1 MNAKRTY
8 LYGARVIVTGASDG
22 IGKEI
27 VRLLVG
33 RFNCIVLGIARR
45 KDKLAALKTELG
57 ENFDYIAGDVTDKS
71 LWERIAAKFDDEPY
85 SVLVNNAGIMPPFT
99 VALDQTDEELR
110 RVIEVNYFA
119 PVTATRILLPRMKA
133 EFPRPVVVNVCSS
146 SALCPLAATSAYSAS
161 KSALKAFTEA
171 LAAEEK
177 GKVYVGC
184 AFAGFTKTSLF
195 RDTDGFFAEKKVSK
209 ISSTPQKTAKK
220 IVYGMAKRK
229 RRMIIGADARAMN
242 FFYKL
247 APKSAANVIHSVM
260 KSARLP
266 AYDEAFAAKN
276 EEKSN

>member
-119 PVTATRILLPRMKA
+119 PVTATHILLPRMKA
-133 EFPRPVVVNVCSS
+133 AFPHPVIVNVCSS

-161 KSALKAFTEA
+161 KSALKAFSEA

-177 GKVYVGC
+177 GKTCVLCV
-184 AFAGFTKTSLF
+184 FAGFTRTSLF
-195 RDTDGFFAEKKVSK
+195 RKSDGFFDEKKVAK
-209 ISSTPQKTAKK
+209 ISMTAEKTAKK
-220 IVYGMAKRK
+220 IVCGMAKRK
-229 RRMIIGADARAMN
+229 RRIVVGTDAKAMN
-242 FFYKL
+242 AFYKL
-247 APKSAANVIHSVM
+247 TPANAANVIDSVM
-260 KSARLP
+260 KKAHVP

>member
-1 MNAKRTY
+1 MNPKRTY

-33 RFNCIVLGIARR
+33 RFNCIVLGIARG

-71 LWERIAAKFDDEPY
+71 LWERIAGKFDDEPY

-133 EFPRPVVVNVCSS
+133 AFPHPVVVNVCSS

-177 GKVYVGC
+177 GRTYVLC
-184 AFAGFTKTSLF
+184 VFAGFTKTSLF
-195 RDTDGFFAEKKVSK
+195 RDSDGFFDEKKVSK

-220 IVYGMAKRK
+220 IVCGMAKRK

-247 APKSAANVIHSVM
+247 APKSAADVIHSVM

>member
-1 MNAKRTY
+1 MNPKRTY

-33 RFNCIVLGIARR
+33 RFNCIVLGIARG

-71 LWERIAAKFDDEPY
+71 LWERIAAKFGDEPY

-133 EFPRPVVVNVCSS
+133 AFPHPVVVNVCSS

-177 GKVYVGC
+177 GRTYVLC
-184 AFAGFTKTSLF
+184 VFAGFTKTSLF
-195 RDTDGFFAEKKVSK
+195 RDSDGFFAEKKVSK

-220 IVYGMAKRK
+220 IVCGMAKRK

-247 APKSAANVIHSVM
+247 APKSAADVIHSVM

-266 AYDEAFAAKN
+266 AYD
-276 EEKSN
+276 

>member
-1 MNAKRTY
+1 MNPKRTY

-33 RFNCIVLGIARR
+33 RFNCIVLGIARG

-71 LWERIAAKFDDEPY
+71 LWERIAGKFDDEPY

-133 EFPRPVVVNVCSS
+133 AFPHPVVVNVCSS

-171 LAAEEK
+171 LAAEER
-177 GKVYVGC
+177 GRTYVLC
-184 AFAGFTKTSLF
+184 VFAGFTKTSLF
-195 RDTDGFFAEKKVSK
+195 RDSDGFFAEKKVAK

-220 IVYGMAKRK
+220 IACGMAKRK

-247 APKSAANVIHSVM
+247 APKSAADVIHSVM

-266 AYDEAFAAKN
+266 VYDEAFAAKN

>member
-1 MNAKRTY
+1 MNPKRTY
-8 LYGARVIVTGASDG
+8 LYGAHVIVTGASDG

-33 RFNCIVLGIARR
+33 RFNCIVLGIARG

-71 LWERIAAKFDDEPY
+71 LWERIAGKFDDEPY

-133 EFPRPVVVNVCSS
+133 AFPHPVVVNVCSS

-247 APKSAANVIHSVM
+247 APKSAADVIHSVM

>member
-1 MNAKRTY
+1 MNPKRTY

-33 RFNCIVLGIARR
+33 RFNCIVLGIARG

-57 ENFDYIAGDVTDKS
+57 ENFDYVAGDVTDKS
-71 LWERIAAKFDDEPY
+71 LWERIAGKFDDEPY

-133 EFPRPVVVNVCSS
+133 AFPHPVVVNVCSS

-220 IVYGMAKRK
+220 IVCGMAKRK

-247 APKSAANVIHSVM
+247 APKSAADVIHSVM

>member
-1 MNAKRTY
+1 MNPKRTY

-33 RFNCIVLGIARR
+33 RFNCVVLGIARG

-57 ENFDYIAGDVTDKS
+57 GNFDYIAGDVTDKS
-71 LWERIAAKFDDEPY
+71 LWERTAAKFDDEPY

-99 VALDQTDEELR
+99 VALNQTDEELR

-119 PVTATRILLPRMKA
+119 PVTATHILLPRMKA
-133 EFPRPVVVNVCSS
+133 AFPHPVVVNVCSS

-177 GKVYVGC
+177 GRTYVLC
-184 AFAGFTKTSLF
+184 VFAGFTKTSLF
-195 RDTDGFFAEKKVSK
+195 RDSDGFFAEKKVSK

-247 APKSAANVIHSVM
+247 APKSAADVIHSVM